1 MKHFLKYS
9 LFFLLIF
16 FIIDKGFYY
25 FLDKAAKLEY
35 DQRLEKLVN
44 GEINKEL
51 IILGSSRGA
60 DNILAG
66 DIERATKLKTY
77 NLSYQ
82 GADIT
87 FQHFILK
94 TLLKYNKP
102 PKKIVLS
109 IDNPFEFDIKESL
122 IFRIDRLQP
131 LSKYNYINDELIYQ
145 NKHNLFSKIMCLSR
159 LQKEQI
165 TFNSYRKTSII
176 PIDEYG
182 SMPLKNKKNEEQLTF
197 KNYKSVYLKTNESS
211 EKLKAFK
218 HIQGLCKDYDIELFY
233 VFSPSLNSF
242 NTSFFNRFM
251 QEVQQRNRIILYD
264 TLNPIYKNPEYF
276 YDESHL
282 NAKGAKIF
290 TSELSNYINL
300 NQ

>member
-1 MKHFLKYS
+1 M
-9 LFFLLIF
+9 IF

-102 PKKIVLS
+102 PKKILLS
-109 IDNPFEFDIKESL
+109 IDNPFEFEIKESL

-211 EKLKAFK
+211 KKLKAFK
-218 HIQGLCKDYDIELFY
+218 QIQGLCKDYDIELFY

-251 QEVQQRNRIILYD
+251 QDVQQRNRIILYD